1 MTWDPLHLPD
11 QHGKTFVVTGGNA
24 GIGYF
29 AAEQLAR
36 AGGHVVIASRNPDK
50 VAIAQAAIRGE
61 VPDASLGFVRL
72 DLTSLA
78 SVRDAAAELSALPR
92 IDAIVLNA
100 GVMSMPGKKETTEDG
115 FPPMIGSYLGNFA
128 LTAGILNSSE
138 PGRIVHTSSGFVR
151 RAKLDISD
159 LTAPPRSAGL
169 EYTRRCGVWSARARS
184 RARGLQSGLPPTRMP
199 PAGNSSSQ
207 RVR

>member
-36 AGGHVVIASRNPDK
+36 AGGHVVIASRNPDR

-61 VPDASLGFVRL
+61 APNASLGSVRL

-78 SVRDAAAELSALPR
+78 SVRDAAAELAALPR
-92 IDAIVLNA
+92 IDAIILNA
-100 GVMSMPGKKETTEDG
+100 GVMSMPGKRETTEDG
-115 FPPMIGSYLGNFA
+115 
-128 LTAGILNSSE
+128 
-138 PGRIVHTSSGFVR
+138 
-151 RAKLDISD
+151 
-159 LTAPPRSAGL
+159 
-169 EYTRRCGVWSARARS
+169 
-184 RARGLQSGLPPTRMP
+184 
-199 PAGNSSSQ
+199 
-207 RVR
+207 